1 MYNIIIM
8 ILDNFFSRD
17 DKIIIS
23 IIGGML
29 WIYFRTQE
37 CYKLVPRKSI
47 LTAIIVGCWIY
58 LNYKDP
64 LFLSIGVL
72 IMYVHGIYLS

>member
-1 MYNIIIM
+1 M
-8 ILDNFFSRD
+8 ILDNFFSKY

-23 IIGGML
+23 IISGML
-29 WIYFRTQE
+29 WIYFRTEE

-47 LTAIIVGCWIY
+47 LTAIVVGCWIY

-72 IMYVHGIYLS
+72 IMYVMEYI

>member
-8 ILDNFFSRD
+8 ILDNFFSKY

-23 IIGGML
+23 IISGML
-29 WIYFRTQE
+29 WIYFRTEE

-47 LTAIIVGCWIY
+47 LTAIVVGCWIY

-72 IMYVHGIYLS
+72 IMYVRRIYLS